1 MQEKIISKTNATR
14 NKLYYVQNFRQE
26 PFRQKLTGG
35 RCYCHEKLHLPS
47 VIIPG
52 FTTENF
58 RNVELYAY
66 ARHSNM
72 SLKTR
77 HCIMSL

>member
-1 MQEKIISKTNATR
+1 MQEKIINKTNATR
-14 NKLYYVQNFRQE
+14 NKLYYVKNFG
-26 PFRQKLTGG
+26 QKLTDE
-35 RCYCHEKLHLPS
+35 RCYCQKKLHHLS

-58 RNVELYAY
+58 RTVELYAY
-66 ARHSNM
+66 ARHCNM